1 MTLIRRPAT
10 YSLLRFGLG
19 CLVGLALAPTARPQ
33 APATFAERF
42 EAIKTGAG
50 KEQLY
55 RFLYDLP
62 KGGDLHHHLAGAGF
76 GEDWFAI
83 GTDPARNGGNRFFT
97 RTRLAHY
104 PEENGAEPAILFK
117 TIQKS
122 EYDALPEGLRGDYD
136 PLDKLDAATR
146 DQWISSVVLDKPG
159 EGRDEFFE
167 VMWPRLSGLYH
178 DVNVIAELMAQNMK
192 EFGAEGVRYI
202 EAQAGLYGFVDHAGH
217 EITPEQ
223 AVAVYKERLAR
234 EDAKATGVTVRFQ
247 HTILRFKPTA
257 EMDLE
262 ETYAFIDK
270 HRDLFVGI
278 NLAGREDRQKGYPL
292 RFLETFRKMRRR
304 YSNIALS
311 IHAGEVDEADHHV
324 RDTLLLGATRIG
336 HGVNLIKDPDTML
349 LMRNSQFLVEINLIS
364 NRLLE
369 YVPDLAQHP
378 FPEYLRFG
386 IPVCLNTDDRGM
398 WGSDMTD
405 EYFTAVTTFNLSW
418 PEVVQLGRNSLAYGF
433 VQPEEKAR
441 LLADYDAR
449 VAAFEKKY
457 SVPDWAGLCRPTFR
471 KPFTRA
477 ARSSRDCRLTA

>member
-1 MTLIRRPAT
+1 MPPVPHR
-10 YSLLRFGLG
+10 SLLASLLPT
-19 CLVGLALAPTARPQ
+19 CLALGLLPSAGLRSQTPTP
-33 APATFAERF
+33 FAERF
-42 EAIKTGAG
+42 EAIKTGAT

-76 GEDWFAI
+76 GEDWYAI
-83 GTDPARNGGNRFFT
+83 GTDPARNGGNRFYT

-104 PEENGAEPAILFK
+104 QEESGAEPAILFK

-122 EYDALPEGLRGDYD
+122 AYDALPESLRADYE
-136 PLDKLDAATR
+136 PLDKLDDAAR
-146 DQWISSVVLDKPG
+146 GQWLSSIVLDKPG

-178 DVNVIAELMAQNMK
+178 DVNIVAELMVQNMK
-192 EFGAEGVRYI
+192 HFGAEGVRYI
-202 EAQAGLYGFVDHAGH
+202 EAQAALYGFVDHDGNV
-217 EITPEQ
+217 ITPEQ
-223 AVAVYKERLAR
+223 AVAVYKERMSR

-247 HTILRFKPTA
+247 HTILRFRTEA

-262 ETYAFIDK
+262 DTYAFIDK

-278 NLAGREDRQKGYPL
+278 NLAGREDRQKGNPL

-324 RDTLLLGATRIG
+324 RETLLLGATRIG
-336 HGVNLIKDPDTML
+336 HGVNLIKDPETML

-369 YVPDLAQHP
+369 YVPDLATHP
-378 FPEYLRFG
+378 FPEYMRFG
-386 IPVCLNTDDRGM
+386 IPTCLNTDDRGM

-405 EYFTAVTTFNLSW
+405 EYFTAVPLYNLTW
-418 PEVVQLGRNSLAYGF
+418 PEVVQLGRNSLAYSF

-441 LLADYDAR
+441 LLEDYNAR
-449 VAAFEKKY
+449 VAAFERKY
-457 SVPDWAGLCRPTFR
+457 SSPDWTAALPSEVPRTFY
-471 KPFTRA
+471 
-477 ARSSRDCRLTA
+477 ARRTFFP